1 MKEKRYQLQL
11 RIKKTRMLRKMSQK
25 ELAKRINSTQSYISK
40 IERDLEN
47 PSIETLYKIACALK
61 VCPRL
66 LLKRSDFSHCDIC
79 KCCVDKFIEYEKG
92 GCNLDD
98 KY

>member
-40 IERDLEN
+40 LERDLEN
-47 PSIETLYKIACALK
+47 PSVETLYKIACALN

-66 LLKRSDFSHCDIC
+66 LLKRSENSHCDTC
-79 KCCVDKFIEYEKG
+79 KCCVDIFIEYEKG
-92 GCNLDD
+92 ECNSDD
-98 KY
+98 KC

>member
-1 MKEKRYQLQL
+1 MKKYQLEL
-11 RIKKTRMLRKMSQK
+11 RIKKTRKLRHMSQK
-25 ELAKRINSTQSYISK
+25 ELAKKVGTTQSYISK
-40 IERDLEN
+40 LERDLEN
-47 PSIETLYKIACALK
+47 PSVETLYKIADALK

>member
-1 MKEKRYQLQL
+1 MKKYQLEL
-11 RIKKTRMLRKMSQK
+11 RIKKTRKLRHMSQK
-25 ELAKRINSTQSYISK
+25 ELAKKVGTTQSYISK
-40 IERDLEN
+40 LERDLEN
-47 PSIETLYKIACALK
+47 PSVETLYKIADVLK